1 LDSNSTDFKD
11 LVRKTFYIR
20 KDQDVA
26 LKIMAAVSDKNEY
39 EIVIES
45 LDNFIDQKYF
55 NMAQE
60 KKKK

>member
-1 LDSNSTDFKD
+1 MGDGTEFKD

-20 KDQDVA
+20 KDQDIA
-26 LKIMAAVSDKNEY
+26 LKIMAAMNDKNEY
-39 EIVIES
+39 EVVIES

-60 KKKK
+60 KKK